1 LPIPAK
7 YPDPVYTPLEHRAA
21 FLAFLKFVKSNIAS
35 QTAIRVDANWA
46 TQSQALQGFA
56 EFASPD
62 LILREERLEEDLG
75 IVAAQVGK
83 STMPKIADV
92 TDPHAALLAE
102 IYDDE
107 IEAAVHDVYQR
118 DYIMFGFGPYV

>member
-1 LPIPAK
+1 MKL
-7 YPDPVYTPLEHRAA
+7 
-21 FLAFLKFVKSNIAS
+21 NIAS
-35 QTAIRVDANWA
+35 QTTIRVDANWA

-62 LILREERLEEDLG
+62 LILREGRLEEDLA
-75 IVAAQVGK
+75 ILAAQVGK
-83 STMPKIADV
+83 STMPKIADM
-92 TDPHAALLAE
+92 TDPHSALLTE

-118 DYIMFGFGPYV
+118 DYIIPTAELSDPCPFSICD